1 MITIINSAVV
11 GQCGVVGDSMMPPH
25 FVGRVMMMLRRGAR
39 RRRQD
44 CGCGRRCRSS
54 GSVGAV
60 IRSMA
65 VFP

>member
-1 MITIINSAVV
+1 MIAIINSAVV

-25 FVGRVMMMLRRGAR
+25 FVGRVMMMLRR
-39 RRRQD
+39 RQD